1 MLLALGSF
9 MLWKD
14 LPLVLGLVCLSVK
27 SSLESKPLLFLL
39 CGLGLYWSVL
49 LAAIGQNVD
58 NDATTVQDS
67 SADDNEFEDDVAVV
81 DQDNDAEQAAF
92 NLGFQFQDA
101 TQDQDVDQDATQEDF
116 NFQIA
121 FSQQADD
128 ESANIRDG
136 DDGDGDGDGNGDG
149 DRVTLCHIP
158 PGNPE
163 NPQTITV
170 SENAVP
176 AHLAHGDTLGPY
188 P

>member
-1 MLLALGSF
+1 
-9 MLWKD
+9 
-14 LPLVLGLVCLSVK
+14 
-27 SSLESKPLLFLL
+27 
-39 CGLGLYWSVL
+39 VL

-67 SADDNEFEDDVAVV
+67 SADDNELTNDNEFGDDVAVV
-81 DQDNDAEQAAF
+81 DQDNDAEQDAF

-149 DRVTLCHIP
+149 NGDGDRVTICHIP

-176 AHLAHGDTLGPY
+176 AHLAHGDTLGPC

>member
-1 MLLALGSF
+1 M
-9 MLWKD
+9 
-14 LPLVLGLVCLSVK
+14 
-27 SSLESKPLLFLL
+27 
-39 CGLGLYWSVL
+39 L

-67 SADDNEFEDDVAVV
+67 SADDNELTNDNEFGDDVAVV
-81 DQDNDAEQAAF
+81 DQDNDAEQDAF

-101 TQDQDVDQDATQEDF
+101 TQDDF

-136 DDGDGDGDGNGDG
+136 DDGDGNGDGNGDG
-149 DRVTLCHIP
+149 DRVTICHIP

-176 AHLAHGDTLGPY
+176 AHLAHGDTLGPC

>member
-1 MLLALGSF
+1 M
-9 MLWKD
+9 
-14 LPLVLGLVCLSVK
+14 
-27 SSLESKPLLFLL
+27 
-39 CGLGLYWSVL
+39 L
-49 LAAIGQNVD
+49 LAAIGQNVG

-67 SADDNEFEDDVAVV
+67 SADDNELTNDNEFGDDVAVV
-81 DQDNDAEQAAF
+81 DQDNDAEQDAF

-136 DDGDGDGDGNGDG
+136 DDGDGNGDC
-149 DRVTLCHIP
+149 DKVTICHIP

-170 SENAVP
+170 SENAVS
-176 AHLAHGDTLGPY
+176 AHLAHGDTLGPC